1 MFNKYIKL
9 YFGVKMEQKVYDLI
23 IVGGGPCGLSASVY
37 AGRSNMDALL
47 IEEYACGGQILNTY
61 EIKNYPGFENISGP
75 ELAQKMEQQ
84 AKNLGVAIKYERV
97 VDFDLDGEIK
107 AVKTQRNQ
115 YFAKTIILSL
125 GASPRKLG
133 LEQEKE
139 LTGKGVSYCAICD
152 GGFFKN
158 KTVAVVGGGNS
169 AMEDAPYLTN
179 LAGKTYLINRTAKYR
194 AMASLVDN
202 VKKLESQGKIEILE
216 NSVVSKLVGKDKL
229 EAIEVKNVLTDK
241 LQTIKLDGLFIE
253 IGREPNTE
261 LLKNKLELDDYGYIV
276 TDQNLM
282 TSKSGV
288 FAGGDVIKK
297 SLRQIVTAG
306 SDGAICATNALNYLQ
321 KK

>member
-1 MFNKYIKL
+1 
-9 YFGVKMEQKVYDLI
+9 MEEKKVYDLI
-23 IVGGGPCGLSASVY
+23 IVGGGPCGLSASIY
-37 AGRSNMDALL
+37 AGRSNMNALL

-75 ELAQKMEQQ
+75 ELANKMEQQ
-84 AKNLGVAIKYERV
+84 AKILGVEIKYEKV
-97 VDFDLDGEIK
+97 IDFDLDGEIK
-107 AVKTQRNQ
+107 AVKTQKNN
-115 YFAKTIILSL
+115 YYAKTIILSL

-133 LEQEKE
+133 VDKEKE

-158 KTVAVVGGGNS
+158 KVVAVVGGGNS

-179 LAGKTYLINRTAKYR
+179 LASKTYLINRSNRYR

-202 VKKLESQGKIEILE
+202 VKALETVNKITILK
-216 NSVVSKLVGKDKL
+216 NSVVTKLHGDNKL
-229 EAIEVKNVLTDK
+229 EAIDVKNVETGETKK
-241 LQTIKLDGLFIE
+241 LDVDGLFIE
-253 IGREPNTE
+253 IGRVPNTDN
-261 LLKNKLELDDYGYIV
+261 LKDKLELDEYGYII
-276 TDQNLM
+276 TDANLM
-282 TSKSGV
+282 TSSKGV

-321 KK
+321 EIKKYD

>member
-1 MFNKYIKL
+1 
-9 YFGVKMEQKVYDLI
+9 
-23 IVGGGPCGLSASVY
+23 
-37 AGRSNMDALL
+37 
-47 IEEYACGGQILNTY
+47 
-61 EIKNYPGFENISGP
+61 
-75 ELAQKMEQQ
+75 
-84 AKNLGVAIKYERV
+84 
-97 VDFDLDGEIK
+97 
-107 AVKTQRNQ
+107 
-115 YFAKTIILSL
+115 
-125 GASPRKLG
+125 
-133 LEQEKE
+133 
-139 LTGKGVSYCAICD
+139 
-152 GGFFKN
+152 
-158 KTVAVVGGGNS
+158 
-169 AMEDAPYLTN
+169 
-179 LAGKTYLINRTAKYR
+179 
-194 AMASLVDN
+194 MASLVDN
-202 VKKLESQGKIEILE
+202 VKKLESHGKIEILE

-261 LLKNKLELDDYGYIV
+261 LLKDKLELDDYGYIV

>member
-1 MFNKYIKL
+1 
-9 YFGVKMEQKVYDLI
+9 MEQKVYDLI
-23 IVGGGPCGLSASVY
+23 IVGGGPCGLTASVY
-37 AGRSNMDALL
+37 AGRSNMSTLL
-47 IEEYACGGQILNTY
+47 IEEFACGGQILNTY

-75 ELAQKMEQQ
+75 ELAQKMENQ
-84 AKNLGVAIKYERV
+84 AKNLGVEIKYEKV
-97 VDFDLDGEIK
+97 VEFGLDGEFK
-107 AVKTQRNQ
+107 TVKTQHNQ

-133 LEQEKE
+133 LEKEKE

-179 LAGKTYLINRTAKYR
+179 LASKTYLINRTAKYR
-194 AMASLVDN
+194 AMPSLVDN
-202 VKKLESQGKIEILE
+202 VKNLQKQEKIEILE
-216 NSVVSKLVGKDKL
+216 NTIVTKLVGENKL
-229 EAIEVKNVLTDK
+229 EAIEVKNVLTGETK
-241 LQTIKLDGLFIE
+241 NISVDGLFIE

-261 LLKNKLELDDYGYIV
+261 MLKGKLELDDYGYIV

-282 TSKSGV
+282 TSVGGV

-306 SDGAICATNALNYLQ
+306 SDGAICATSAFNFCNYKDLW
-321 KK
+321 K